1 MENITNNGNV
11 GAGVGVGADE
21 NVASDLESALKKAFI
36 TKYKINENLYNAII
50 EYLSGLD
57 SSKKLIT
64 KYSVDRNKFYNTMK
78 KIKVDYGVDD
88 IEVLHNFNKNLRDN
102 VINAK
107 NQANIYKCNVA
118 NNLMQI
124 VGFSVERDYKRILN
138 EN

>member
-1 MENITNNGNV
+1 MENIAKNGN
-11 GAGVGVGADE
+11 AG

-50 EYLSGLD
+50 DYLSGLD
-57 SSKKLIT
+57 SSKNLII
-64 KYSVDRNKFYNTMK
+64 KYKVDRNKFYNTMK
-78 KIKVDYGVDD
+78 KIKVDYNVND
-88 IEVLHNFNKNLRDN
+88 IEMLHNFNKNLRDN

-107 NQANIYKCNVA
+107 NQANVYKCNVA

-124 VGFSVERDYKRILN
+124 VGFNVINDYKRILN